1 MKNLFKYA
9 IALTAIL
16 FIASC
21 SSSREYSDADHKIT
35 TSTLDVTSFKRID
48 VSSSIQVVYTQSK
61 EYSAKVVM
69 PKYVSE
75 FFKYNNNGNTL
86 ELHLDRGWNFDVD
99 SENIVVYISAPCIT
113 GVSIAGASTFNAE
126 SINQLNKPLNIE
138 CAGASSVTIDN
149 SFVECLNLE
158 CAGASVC
165 NINVKTADVN
175 AVCAGASKIILSGKA
190 NRADLEAAGA
200 SRIYAKELKT
210 KSGEVSAV
218 GASSIS
224 CNIDE
229 LSSKIAVGSS
239 SVDNK

>member
-1 MKNLFKYA
+1 
-9 IALTAIL
+9 
-16 FIASC
+16 
-21 SSSREYSDADHKIT
+21 
-35 TSTLDVTSFKRID
+35 
-48 VSSSIQVVYTQSK
+48 
-61 EYSAKVVM
+61 M
-69 PKYVSE
+69 PKYVNE

-138 CAGASSVTIDN
+138 CAGAS
-149 SFVECLNLE
+149 
-158 CAGASVC
+158 
-165 NINVKTADVN
+165 
-175 AVCAGASKIILSGKA
+175 KIILSGKA

-224 CNIDE
+224 CNIDK

>member
-1 MKNLFKYA
+1 MKKIFKYA

-35 TSTLDVTSFKRID
+35 TTTLDVTSFKRID

-69 PKYVSE
+69 PKYVNE

-138 CAGASSVTIDN
+138 CAGASS
-149 SFVECLNLE
+149 
-158 CAGASVC
+158 
-165 NINVKTADVN
+165 
-175 AVCAGASKIILSGKA
+175 
-190 NRADLEAAGA
+190 
-200 SRIYAKELKT
+200 
-210 KSGEVSAV
+210 
-218 GASSIS
+218 
-224 CNIDE
+224 
-229 LSSKIAVGSS
+229 
-239 SVDNK
+239 

>member
-9 IALTAIL
+9 VALTAIL
-16 FIASC
+16 LIASC

-35 TSTLDVTSFKRID
+35 TTTLDITSFKRID

-69 PKYVSE
+69 PKYVRKL
-75 FFKYNNNGNTL
+75 FKYNNNGNTL
-86 ELHLDRGWNFDVD
+86 ELYLDRGWNFDVD
-99 SENIVVYISAPCIT
+99 SKNISVYVSAPCIT
-113 GVSIAGASTFNAE
+113 GINIAGSSTFNAE

-165 NINVKTADVN
+165 TINVNTADVN
-175 AVCAGASKIILSGKA
+175 VVCAGASEINLSGKA
-190 NRADLEAAGA
+190 DRADLEASGA
-200 SRIYAKELKT
+200 SNINAENLKAS
-210 KSGEVSAV
+210 SGEIDAS
-218 GASSIS
+218 GASKVVA
-224 CNIDE
+224 NILNLTKRE
-229 LSSKIAVGSS
+229 TSGMSTIR
-239 SVDNK
+239 NR